1 MRVLCIII
9 HSSVTTNQT
18 IISSLPLHC
27 IGLGWPRDLQW
38 LGSAFSCLWP
48 QTAANDDHDVQY
60 THRSIWHKQKTS
72 RQMASAAA
80 NQTTSHISALQ
91 SRYINYNLHF
101 ERNETQRSKREK
113 EKAKKKN
120 ENNNYNLSIE
130 LWHVVV
136 FASKTS
142 SHSLTLSL
150 YLVALGSLALNRLQ
164 RRQTNTAT
172 LRGRLLIPDRKHLFM
187 SDLPGCWSG
196 VGATWKTEIK
206 TTSTQYERRRWAARL
221 RSKSRA
227 ASACACAQCI
237 LWRGTMQQPLAL
249 VIQHNM
255 FYIATALYL
264 YSARNHAR
272 HMVEMAWFY

>member
-113 EKAKKKN
+113 EKAKKKTKTIITTCQL
-120 ENNNYNLSIE
+120 NYDMWLC
-130 LWHVVV
+130 LLL
-136 FASKTS
+136 KPPR
-142 SHSLTLSL
+142 TLSL
-150 YLVALGSLALNRLQ
+150 SLC
-164 RRQTNTAT
+164 
-172 LRGRLLIPDRKHLFM
+172 I
-187 SDLPGCWSG
+187 S
-196 VGATWKTEIK
+196 
-206 TTSTQYERRRWAARL
+206 
-221 RSKSRA
+221 SR
-227 ASACACAQCI
+227 
-237 LWRGTMQQPLAL
+237 
-249 VIQHNM
+249 
-255 FYIATALYL
+255 
-264 YSARNHAR
+264 SARWHWTVYNDAR
-272 HMVEMAWFY
+272 RTLQHCAADFWFQIENIYSCLICLAADLASGPPEKQK